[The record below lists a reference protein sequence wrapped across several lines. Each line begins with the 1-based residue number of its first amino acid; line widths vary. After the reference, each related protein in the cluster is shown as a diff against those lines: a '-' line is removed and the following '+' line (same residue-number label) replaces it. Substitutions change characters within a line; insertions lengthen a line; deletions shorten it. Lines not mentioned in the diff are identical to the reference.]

1 MAMDENNEIRLNLDE
16 ESSSGSVFR
25 GERITAERYVV
36 FLDIMG

>member
-25 GERITAERYVV
+25 VWQEQVMIP
-36 FLDIMG
+36 